1 MHPVDVRTSLIRDIP
16 YKGLMT
22 AARRMIE
29 IDVDVHRVIER
40 GRQAFGESEND
51 ILRRLLL
58 PARSRRAG
66 PQSEAPPGAPRG
78 ASGAP
83 RSRGLWSVE
92 MAGRRIPAANLKH
105 AYRILLRELAVA
117 HPHFLEAFAGETG
130 RARRFV
136 ARTPAALYGR
146 SPHLA
151 RKHAVPLAD
160 GWYFDSNL
168 SAQQVASRA
177 RIAARLC
184 GLHYGSDVRIFDNF
198 REI

>member
-1 MHPVDVRTSLIRDIP
+1 MAASRRTIDID
-16 YKGLMT
+16 L
-22 AARRMIE
+22 E
-29 IDVDVHRVIER
+29 VHRAIER
-40 GRQAFGESEND
+40 GREALGESENE

-58 PARSRRAG
+58 PARGGRAG
-66 PQSEAPPGAPRG
+66 LRAETSSGKARR

-83 RSRGLWSVE
+83 RRRGLWSVE
-92 MAGRRIPAANLKH
+92 MAGRRMPAPNLKH

-117 HPHFLEAFAGETG
+117 HPHFLEAFAEEAG

-136 ARTPAALYGR
+136 ARTPSALYGR

-151 RKHAVPLAD
+151 QKHAVPLVD

-168 SAQQVASRA
+168 SAEQVAKRA

-184 GLHYGSDVRIFDNF
+184 GLHYGSDVRILDNL